1 MAGPCICW
9 PSGGFGDV
17 NASGQAERADA
28 WLGSVRELCSY
39 RSFVVFPAGAPLIIR
54 SQTPATRNGPTLDDL
69 GTAAGG

>member
-28 WLGSVRELCSY
+28 WLGSVKSLVPTGASLH
-39 RSFVVFPAGAPLIIR
+39 FP
-54 SQTPATRNGPTLDDL
+54 PARRLLSDRKRPPR
-69 GTAAGG
+69 AMVQP